1 MTKEGLHNLLN
12 LGVEKNA
19 AHFLIFSETKS
30 ERLNYVCEFIFN
42 TVLKVNYSITQ
53 SLSEFETSNH
63 FKINYYRK
71 HIDKAF
77 QLQPHSLIFET
88 IITEQKPQ
96 PIFKNENIYFFET
109 TSSNFHFDVFAATFF
124 FISRL
129 EEWQTF
135 EADTHQRFEA
145 KNSILFQNKF
155 HLKPVVDIWIEE
167 LKTALQHF
175 YPTIS
180 FPEKKF
186 KAISTIDVDNLYAFK
201 HKGFVRTSGA
211 IAKDILKFDFKNL
224 SARLNVLR
232 GKQKDPFDI
241 YESISEFCL
250 QNNIP
255 LLYFF
260 LFKTGTAHD
269 RTVDPSYPAFKNV
282 FTTLKKYVSPS
293 TGSGVFVGLH
303 PSYNSSVDEAMLKQE
318 VSDFSKA
325 LGEPVNI
332 SRQHYLRFNIK
343 TTPKHLLQNDIMAD
357 FTMGFASQLGF
368 RAGTS
373 QPFYYY
379 DFANE
384 QKTDLIF
391 VPFCAMDGAYLV
403 YDKITPE
410 DTLNSL
416 LQLANEVKKVKG
428 LFITVYHERTFYDE
442 LYKGFGEVYKKTYS
456 KIAN

>member
-12 LGVEKNA
+12 LGVETNA
-19 AHFLIFSETKS
+19 SHILIFSETKS
-30 ERLNYVCEFIFN
+30 ERLNYACEFIFN

-53 SLSEFETSNH
+53 SLSEFETSAH
-63 FKINYYRK
+63 FKINYSEK
-71 HIDKAF
+71 TIEKAF
-77 QLQPHSLIFET
+77 QIMPHSLLFET
-88 IITEQKPQ
+88 TVTEQKPQ
-96 PIFKNENIYFFET
+96 PFFKNENIYFFET
-109 TSSNFHFDVFAATFF
+109 TSSNFHFDIFAATFF

-135 EADTHQRFEA
+135 EGDAHQRFEA

-167 LKTALQHF
+167 FKTALQHF
-175 YPTIS
+175 YTVIT
-180 FPEKKF
+180 FPVKKF

-224 SARLNVLR
+224 SARLKVLG

-241 YESISEFCL
+241 YESISEFCSK
-250 QNNIP
+250 NNVP

-260 LFKTGTAHD
+260 LFKTGTEFD
-269 RTVDPSYPAFKNV
+269 RTVNPNSPAFINV
-282 FTTLKKYVSPS
+282 FKTLKNNKA
-293 TGSGVFVGLH
+293 FIGLH

-343 TTPKHLLQNDIMAD
+343 TTPKYLLQNGIIAD
-357 FTMGFASQLGF
+357 FTMGFASQPGF

-373 QPFYYY
+373 QPFNYYN
-379 DFANE
+379 FATE
-384 QKTDLIF
+384 QKTDLLF

-410 DTLNSL
+410 ETLNSL
-416 LQLANEVKKVKG
+416 LQLAAEVKKVKG

-442 LYKGFGEVYKKTYS
+442 LYKGFGEVHRKLHYEIS
-456 KIAN
+456 K